1 MRGYFFIILL
11 NIFFVPIVNSQ
22 SVHGIDS
29 LLISLSEADSD
40 SSRIQSLIAIA
51 DYYVGGDI
59 NMDKAVS
66 YYNQALQIADENEL
80 HLFECNALLRLSRLY
95 HATNYDIAQDYL
107 IRAYNIAKEN
117 SFSGLY
123 ANIYTQFGLIKMYLE
138 EDDKAREYFHKA
150 NQLYYER
157 KDSVGIAANLHNLGI
172 LLNRAD
178 ILDSAEQLFLQ
189 AAKINQRIGQ
199 YHFYARNLRGLTEI
213 CYKKGDLK
221 KSDFYYGKSLRL
233 SRDLKD
239 YGFIQSLYDWK
250 GRTFLL
256 VNKIDSA
263 IYYGNEILKL
273 KEMGMISYS
282 ERDAF
287 DILQQ
292 AYNRKGNYKAAFKY
306 SQKLHRFNDSVAK
319 FQHSREIDMLELKLK
334 ADNEIK
340 LNELRYENRS
350 LQMTIMLIALGFGFV
365 LLSAFVYVLVRRIK
379 KRQRENQKILKVK
392 DDLELELKVK
402 NRELTSKVMNL
413 IEVNNTLDQILSRID
428 DPKDGFVK
436 SNSSFFIPLVKE
448 VKKHRNNNIWD
459 AFEQEFIMVH
469 PDFMKQLLKRHPDL
483 TPKERRLCSLLRMNL
498 STKEISQILSL
509 EVRSVEMA
517 RTRLRKKLNISG
529 KDIALGTY
537 FASIV

>member
-1 MRGYFFIILL
+1 MRGFFFIIVL
-11 NIFFVPIVNSQ
+11 NFFLAPIVNSQ
-22 SVHGIDS
+22 STHSIDS
-29 LLISLSEADSD
+29 LLISLSEAKSD
-40 SSRIQSLIAIA
+40 SSRIHSLISIA

-66 YYNQALQIADENEL
+66 YYNQALQLASENDL
-80 HLFECNALLRLSRLY
+80 YLLECNALLRLSRLY

-107 IRAYNIAKEN
+107 IRAYTIAKEN
-117 SFSGLY
+117 NFNTLY

-138 EDDKAREYFHKA
+138 EDDKARDYFHRA
-150 NQLYYER
+150 NNLYYER
-157 KDSVGIAANLHNLGI
+157 KDSIGIAANLHNLAI
-172 LLNRAD
+172 LLNRVGK
-178 ILDSAEQLFLQ
+178 LDSAEQLFLQ
-189 AAKINQRIGQ
+189 AAKINQKIGQ

-213 CYKKGDLK
+213 SHKKGDLI
-221 KSDFYYGKSLRL
+221 KSDFYYMKSLKL
-233 SRDLKD
+233 SRDIKD
-239 YGFIQSLYDWK
+239 FGFIQSLYDWK
-250 GRTFLL
+250 GRNFLEA
-256 VNKIDSA
+256 NRIDSA

-273 KEMGMISYS
+273 NAMGIISYS
-282 ERDAF
+282 ERDAYY
-287 DILQQ
+287 ILQQ
-292 AYNRKGNYKAAFKY
+292 AHSLKGNYKSAFSY
-306 SQKLHRFNDSVAK
+306 SQKLQRFNDSVAK

-350 LQMTIMLIALGFGFV
+350 LQMTIMLIALSLG
-365 LLSAFVYVLVRRIK
+365 LLLLASFVYVLIRRAK
-379 KRQRENQKILKVK
+379 KRQYENQKILKVK

-413 IEVNNTLDQILSRID
+413 IEINNTLDQVLGRID
-428 DPKDGFVK
+428 DQKDNFVK
-436 SNSSFFIPLVKE
+436 SNSEFFSPLVKE
-448 VKKHRNNNIWD
+448 VRKHRNNNIWN
-459 AFEQEFIMVH
+459 AFEQEFVMVH
-469 PDFMKQLLKRHPDL
+469 PDFMKQLLKLHPDL

-498 STKEISQILSL
+498 STKEISQILNL